1 MFHKRPSA
9 LAHLEPAASLRLSRL
24 SALEAFSRALLV
36 GIVPLIAMDIFG
48 NKERVAQVYLVAAIL
63 TTFATLNVATLER
76 LLRRRR
82 VVMLAAVLIILA
94 MLMLASHHETLL
106 PIGIGLRAA
115 AASLFTVC
123 LSLYIMDHIGKPGL
137 IRAESRRLQHMGG
150 VWVIGPVLGSWLF
163 SHSHLSVPFIISGLS
178 ALLLLVYFLR
188 LRFGNDEVVVRA
200 RSTASHPLKAVIR
213 YWAQARL
220 RVAYGIV
227 ISRSCFWVAMYVYG
241 PIYVIEAGLPGW
253 VAGAMLS
260 GVSILLFMSPLIAR
274 LSDRVGAREV
284 IVIGLLITGCS
295 TMALGVLGEPQPY
308 GLIFW
313 ISGAIGGVLLDVL
326 GNIPFM
332 RMVDPDDRIAM
343 AGVFSTWRE
352 GSELVTPLL
361 VTLVLGLA
369 LPFVVFY
376 ALLGILHFLAAAST
390 LRLPR
395 RL

>member
-36 GIVPLIAMDIFG
+36 GIVPLIALDAFG
-48 NKERVAQVYLVAAIL
+48 SKERVAQIYLVAAVL
-63 TTFATLNVATLER
+63 TMLVTLNIATLER

-82 VVMLAAVLIILA
+82 VVMLAAGLIVLS
-94 MLMLASHHETLL
+94 MVMLASRHENLL
-106 PIGIGLRAA
+106 PVGVGMRSA

-123 LSLYIMDHIGKPGL
+123 LSLYIMDHIGKPDL
-137 IRAESRRLQHMGG
+137 TRAESRRLQHMGG
-150 VWVIGPVLGSWLF
+150 VWVIGPLLGSWLF
-163 SHSHLSVPFIISGLS
+163 SHAHLSVPFVISGLS
-178 ALLLLVYFLR
+178 GLLLFVYFLR
-188 LRFGNDEVVVRA
+188 LRFGNDEVVVPA
-200 RSTASHPLKAVIR
+200 RSKASHPLKAVVR

-260 GVSILLFMSPLIAR
+260 GVSVLLFLSPMVSR
-274 LSDRVGAREV
+274 LAERVSAREV
-284 IVIGLLITGCS
+284 IVMGLLITGTS
-295 TMALGVLGEPQPY
+295 TMALGVLGEPQPV
-308 GLIFW
+308 GVIFW
-313 ISGAIGGVLLDVL
+313 ITGAMGGVLLDVL

-332 RMVDPDDRIAM
+332 RMVDPGDRVAM

-376 ALLGILHFLAAAST
+376 ALLGLLHFLAAAST

-395 RL
+395 WL